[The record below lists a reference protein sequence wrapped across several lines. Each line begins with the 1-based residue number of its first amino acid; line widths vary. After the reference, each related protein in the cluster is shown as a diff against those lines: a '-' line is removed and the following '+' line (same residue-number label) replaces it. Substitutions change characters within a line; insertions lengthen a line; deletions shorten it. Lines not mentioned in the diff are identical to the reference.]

1 MLFRSLKI
9 TDLSGRVI
17 PHNSLTYTTSGVR
30 IPYIVTKQTGLIP
43 EQTDGTYA
51 AVGRGGDKQV
61 AIKGKSNKLSK
72 IILEHGTSAADKKT
86 LTVGETW
93 EVGGGYTL
101 KANSIDAKASPRQ
114 VWLTLSR
121 NGVKIDDR
129 VLTSAYPDGMPL
141 YTYIEK
147 SFAGETDVPLFIT
160 YVDSIFAGATTDM
173 VQLRY
178 TWVAS
183 QNPTV
188 INKGDTFGALSVT
201 DVTPQSVILK
211 NNGSISLS
219 AGSNITIFGSLNF
232 TVADS
237 AELRFYPSKGFA
249 PLPIPIPAPSVYFD
263 TRRVTMPQNTSRSL
277 NLILNHAPNGLSGYN
292 ITISLSNA
300 SVASI
305 GSVVFPAW
313 ATLGSNSSLPSGSV
327 WIKAADLN
335 HEISNGANN
344 VILANVTFRGDNQ
357 GYVKITT
364 TIGQMDDDSGT
375 VINPQ
380 TLDSYIEVN
389 ALRKFPDMI
398 AFPGDPDGDG
408 LYEDING
415 NGRKDFNDVVLLFD
429 YLEWI
434 LDNEPVASFDFNQNG
449 RIDFADIVKLY
460 EEI

>member
-1 MLFRSLKI
+1 M
-9 TDLSGRVI
+9 
-17 PHNSLTYTTSGVR
+17 
-30 IPYIVTKQTGLIP
+30 
-43 EQTDGTYA
+43 
-51 AVGRGGDKQV
+51 
-61 AIKGKSNKLSK
+61 
-72 IILEHGTSAADKKT
+72 
-86 LTVGETW
+86 
-93 EVGGGYTL
+93 
-101 KANSIDAKASPRQ
+101 
-114 VWLTLSR
+114 
-121 NGVKIDDR
+121 
-129 VLTSAYPDGMPL
+129 
-141 YTYIEK
+141 
-147 SFAGETDVPLFIT
+147 
-160 YVDSIFAGATTDM
+160 
-173 VQLRY
+173 
-178 TWVAS
+178 
-183 QNPTV
+183 
-188 INKGDTFGALSVT
+188 
-201 DVTPQSVILK
+201 TPQSVILK

-398 AFPGDPDGDG
+398 VFPGDPDGDG

-429 YLEWI
+429 HLEWI